1 MRAEHQTAPIEPTL
15 TQRYERWPS
24 SNDLESMTLPSTADA
39 TAYDDAIAA
48 STPGRPHRSP
58 VPMARVR
65 DTPGDLP
72 LPEVGDYWDLAH
84 PDHVAL
90 APVPLTPARPLPQ
103 RTRPAPLSTASLVT
117 ALAALP
123 LVPVLGIGGVLG
135 VLSVALGA
143 AGVRQINRKP
153 GCHGSARAITGIV
166 LGTIAA
172 LIGVPVLLLVLVV
185 VGV

>member
-1 MRAEHQTAPIEPTL
+1 MRTEHQTAPIEPTL

-39 TAYDDAIAA
+39 TAYNDAIAA

-65 DTPGDLP
+65 DTPGDSP

-153 GCHGSARAITGIV
+153 GYHGSARAITGIV